1 MEIIA
6 KITLFIAVIT
16 VLVNSLLAITVYF
29 KGKIKEIKEA
39 FILLLVVISL
49 WGLVSSISLQ
59 QIGEELQL
67 LFCRL
72 DFTFGALGGLVF
84 VNFTFKYAKISYKSL
99 FLTIFALFSFFW
111 VYSALFTNLIVAGIK
126 STNIGFVFY
135 SGVLDIPYAIFLIIL
150 IIIGVLALFVEYKRS
165 IPETK
170 LQNQYLLIGSSIPAL
185 IIIISMLVLE
195 RIFNNNMGLSNITK
209 ILLPAMGYTSIF
221 IFSMISTYALLKQR
235 LFGIRIILS
244 KIMYWVILC
253 IFFGL
258 IFTTF
263 WFFVQIQIPNLR
275 VITILIYTVLTPILF
290 EVYFQ
295 KIWPPLKKYITKVF
309 WEEDEIIKTYNSD
322 LSQITELLQVNQLLF
337 TTINK
342 LFNPNKQ
349 LILLYDQEFNP
360 DFNIN
365 SEGFKQLEIKAV
377 TSEKIVNCLS
387 NLPKDITEVST
398 IQIIQDMNIG
408 INYVYKIN
416 YEEQSGFYILGNK
429 VNNQRYPQNE
439 LDLVNKLIFYTSLAM
454 FRLGW

>member
-1 MEIIA
+1 
-6 KITLFIAVIT
+6 
-16 VLVNSLLAITVYF
+16 
-29 KGKIKEIKEA
+29 
-39 FILLLVVISL
+39 
-49 WGLVSSISLQ
+49 
-59 QIGEELQL
+59 
-67 LFCRL
+67 
-72 DFTFGALGGLVF
+72 
-84 VNFTFKYAKISYKSL
+84 
-99 FLTIFALFSFFW
+99 
-111 VYSALFTNLIVAGIK
+111 
-126 STNIGFVFY
+126 
-135 SGVLDIPYAIFLIIL
+135 
-150 IIIGVLALFVEYKRS
+150 
-165 IPETK
+165 
-170 LQNQYLLIGSSIPAL
+170 
-185 IIIISMLVLE
+185 MLVLE